1 MPKTQVT
8 RGASDQSAIDR
19 ERTLLDFAV
28 SQSPAIFYIA
38 EMDGARPITFIS
50 SNVETMTGHPASAF
64 LADPRYGRGYIHP
77 DDLTGYDRSLDDLR
91 SERSLSHEYRFRT
104 AAGDY
109 LWYRDALRL
118 TRIEASGRDEFVGC
132 MIDITAEKQAEEAL
146 RESEQR
152 FRSMVEDHPLPVSMI
167 DLGTGRILYESP
179 AAATIMGREWPPR
192 EAHFVGD
199 HYANREDRKAYLA
212 RLRRAGEV
220 RDYELHAKKADGT
233 PFWISITSRL
243 IHYQGREVAIT
254 SHVDLS
260 ERRRR
265 EAELRQARETL
276 EDAIE
281 SLSEGFALYDAD
293 DRLVMC
299 NQRFR
304 DFSRESADVLVPGV
318 AWIDFARTGAE
329 RGQYVD
335 AIGRVEDWLK
345 AWAARRAELPMS
357 REFQQSDGR
366 WYESSSQRTRH
377 GGIVVTRTDI
387 THRKEMERVLLES
400 AAMIRRVV
408 EACPVPVVM
417 TRAEDGRVIY
427 ESPAL
432 QELFGRGPSS
442 DAISARDFY
451 LDAEDRGRYLTRLRE
466 RGALDGFEVKLKKT
480 DGTWF
485 WGAVSARLVDYQG
498 EEVIVASI
506 LDLTER
512 REVEAEMARQREAL
526 HQSEKLSALGELLAG
541 VAHELN
547 NPLSVVVG
555 QALLLKETATDKRI
569 ADRAIKIGNA
579 ADRCARI
586 VKTFLAMA
594 RRKPSESRA
603 VNLNEVVEAALEVT
617 GYSLS
622 ASDIDVSLRLARD
635 LPPIWADSDQLN
647 QVLTN
652 LIVNAQHALQEVH
665 GPRKLRISSSF
676 RKQKGEVVVKIKD
689 SGRGIP
695 EEILARIFEPF
706 FTTKEVGTGTG
717 IGLAVCHRIVEAH
730 GGKIRVDGT
739 PGEGASFVIRLPVT
753 GPCGL
758 DAAGEGGRVAAAQ
771 ALSALVIDDEADVAE
786 ILADILRS
794 DGHSVDVARSGEA
807 ALSRLNARD
816 FDLILS
822 DLRMPGLDGPSLY
835 RIIEKRK
842 PALLSRLAFVTG
854 DTLSPKIKR
863 FLRGAGRPYIEKP
876 ITPREVR
883 ELIRRVS
890 GRA

>member
-1 MPKTQVT
+1 MPNERTD
-8 RGASDQSAIDR
+8 RRLADRSAIDR
-19 ERTLLDFAV
+19 ERTRLDFAV

-38 EMDGARPITFIS
+38 ELDGEHRVTFIS
-50 SNVETMTGHPASAF
+50 SNVESITGHAPSAF
-64 LADPRYGRGYIHP
+64 IADPKYGLRFIHP
-77 DDLTGYDRSLDDLR
+77 EERADYVRSLDDLK
-91 SERSLSHEYRFRT
+91 SKPSLSREYRFQT
-104 AAGDY
+104 TAGDY
-109 LWYRDALRL
+109 LWFRDELRL
-118 TRIEASGRDEFVGC
+118 SRNEAGGPDEFVGC
-132 MIDITAEKQAEEAL
+132 MIDITAEKQAEAQQ
-146 RESEQR
+146 RESEER
-152 FRSMVEDHPLPVSMI
+152 FRSIVEDNPQPVSMI
-167 DLGTGRILYESP
+167 DVETAEILYESP
-179 AAATIMGREWPPR
+179 SAAALMGRQWPPR
-192 EAHFVGD
+192 GRRFVLD
-199 HYANREDRKAYLA
+199 HYVDPGRRKAYVE
-212 RLRRAGEV
+212 RLRRDGEV
-220 RDYELHAKKADGT
+220 RDIELEVKRTDGSS
-233 PFWISITSRL
+233 FWIAISARL
-243 IHYQGREVAIT
+243 IVHKGREVAIT
-254 SHVDLS
+254 SHVDLT
-260 ERRRR
+260 ERKRR
-265 EAELRQARETL
+265 EAELRRARETL

-281 SLSEGFALYDAD
+281 SLSEGFALYDEA

-304 DFSRESADVLVPGV
+304 DFNRESADILVPGV
-318 AWIDFARTGAE
+318 KWIDFARAGAE
-329 RGQYVD
+329 SGQYRD
-335 AIGRVEDWLK
+335 AVGRVEDWLK

-357 REFQQSDGR
+357 REFQQSDGC

-400 AAMIRRVV
+400 EALIRRVV

-442 DAISARDFY
+442 AEISARDFY
-451 LDAEDRGRYLTRLRE
+451 LDTKDRGRYLAGLRE
-466 RGALDGFEVKLKKT
+466 HGALDGFELKLKKT

-485 WGAVSARLVDYQG
+485 WGAVSARLVDYQDD
-498 EEVIVASI
+498 EVIVASI

-512 REVEAEMARQREAL
+512 REVEAEMTRQREAL

-569 ADRAIKIGNA
+569 AERAIKIGNA

-603 VNLNEVVEAALEVT
+603 VNLNEVIEAALEMT
-617 GYSLS
+617 GYALS
-622 ASDIDVSLRLARD
+622 ASDIEVSLRLARD

-665 GPRKLRISSSF
+665 GPRKLRITSSF

-689 SGRGIP
+689 NGRGIP
-695 EEILARIFEPF
+695 DEILGRIFEPF

-730 GGKIRVDGT
+730 GGKIRIDST
-739 PGEGASFVIRLPVT
+739 PGEGAAFVVRLPVAS
-753 GPCGL
+753 PRGL
-758 DAAGEGGRVAAAQ
+758 GASEDGRRAPGTDT
-771 ALSALVIDDEADVAE
+771 LSVLVIDDEADVAE
-786 ILADILRS
+786 ILADILHN
-794 DGHSVDVARSGEA
+794 DGHRVEVAESGEA
-807 ALSRLNARD
+807 ALVRITERD
-816 FDLILS
+816 FDVILS

-842 PALLSRLAFVTG
+842 PELLPRLAFITG
-854 DTLSPKIKR
+854 DTMSPRIKK
-863 FLRGAGRPYIEKP
+863 FLRGAGRPHIEKP
-876 ITPREVR
+876 ITPQEVR
-883 ELIRRVS
+883 DLVRLVA
-890 GRA
+890 GGF